1 MLHDRVSQS
10 EIVATSLGEM
20 VVEPH
25 GWRKWLSRA
34 ISFAMHPFVLP
45 LYMVALLVYTDL
57 IPFAVPDQLDNY
69 VFLVVVMNAL
79 VMPAF
84 CVMIL
89 KVTGIIHDWSLSTRK
104 ERIFP
109 LILVAISYAC
119 SAWLFSDALPLFILR
134 RFMWS
139 AFGCV
144 VFAAVINLFW
154 QVSLHLTGA
163 GGAMG
168 AMFVMVMIGYGELL
182 WVFAALTLFTGL
194 LGTARL
200 YLRKHSV
207 AQVATGFAGGFAIAS
222 LMMILG

>member
-1 MLHDRVSQS
+1 
-10 EIVATSLGEM
+10 
-20 VVEPH
+20 
-25 GWRKWLSRA
+25 
-34 ISFAMHPFVLP
+34 
-45 LYMVALLVYTDL
+45 
-57 IPFAVPDQLDNY
+57 
-69 VFLVVVMNAL
+69 
-79 VMPAF
+79 AF

-144 VFAAVINLFW
+144 VFAAVVNLFW

-182 WVFAALTLFTGL
+182 WVFAALTLMTGL

-207 AQVATGFAGGFAIAS
+207 AQVAVGFAGGFAIAS